1 MLVELLLLSPSLPLS
16 LVLSQGPCME
26 GVTMY
31 SLLVTVLLLATAAN
45 NSRGQGAKRTWGG
58 ESINLIMCSCV
69 VSTGSGL
76 SCTCVVL

>member
-16 LVLSQGPCME
+16 LVFSQGME

-31 SLLVTVLLLATAAN
+31 SWLVTVLLLATAAN

-69 VSTGSGL
+69 VSRGSGL